1 METLAMFVFQQMYRK
16 VSRGAWL
23 CAALAGAAF
32 AQPIAKFQTHEVA
45 TGLRGG
51 YQVVIA
57 DINQDGKPDLVTVAS
72 NLTEVA
78 WFENPGWQKHVIVS
92 DIRQPINLAVVK
104 ADKTGVV
111 IALATDFSPNAKQ
124 SAGTVMILE
133 STGDVTQPFK
143 RTDIDKLPTSHR
155 LRMLNGLVVDAPLT
169 DADAVAPDYHGK
181 TPLVF
186 YKPGEWK
193 RQLITDADDGVLH
206 CIYPV
211 DWEGDGKQQLLTAS
225 FQGVFLIRQLKDGK
239 WERTKLAA
247 GSPDPWPKSGAS
259 DVAVGKLGKE
269 RFLATI
275 EPWHGNIVA
284 VYTKENGEWRRNVID
299 TSLADGH
306 TLLTANLDGTDRD
319 VIIAGYRQRGASL
332 NLYRFDGKQWVKS
345 LLDEGGMPAAGCAVG
360 DLNGDGRPDIA
371 CIGTANATLKW
382 YENLGTK

>member
-1 METLAMFVFQQMYRK
+1 MFAFQKISQNVTRT
-16 VSRGAWL
+16 AWL
-23 CAALAGAAF
+23 CAALAGAAS
-32 AQPIAKFQTHEVA
+32 AQPAAKFQTHEVA

-169 DADAVAPDYHGK
+169 DADAVAPDYRGK

-211 DWEGDGKQQLLTAS
+211 DWDGDGKQQLLTAS
-225 FQGVFLIRQLKDGK
+225 FQGIFLIRQLKDGK

-259 DVAVGKLGKE
+259 DVAVGRLGKE

-275 EPWHGNIVA
+275 EPWHGNVVA
-284 VYTKENGEWRRNVID
+284 VYTKESGEWKRNVID
-299 TSLADGH
+299 STIVDGH
-306 TLLTANLDGTDRD
+306 VMLTGNLDGNDRD
-319 VIIAGYRQRGASL
+319 VIIAGYRRGTNV
-332 NLYRFDGKQWVKS
+332 NLYRYDGKQWVKS
-345 LLDEGGMPAAGCAVG
+345 LLDDGSGTGMAAAGCAVG

-371 CIGTANATLKW
+371 CIGTSTANLKW
-382 YENLGTK
+382 YENLGAK

>member
-1 METLAMFVFQQMYRK
+1 M
-16 VSRGAWL
+16 
-23 CAALAGAAF
+23 
-32 AQPIAKFQTHEVA
+32 AQPTAKFQIHEVA

-57 DINQDGKPDLVTVAS
+57 DVNHDGKPDLIGLAS
-72 NLTEVA
+72 GLTEVA

-92 DIRQPINLAVVK
+92 DIKQPINLAVVK
-104 ADKTGVV
+104 ADKSGVT
-111 IALATDFSPNAKQ
+111 IALAHDFSPNAKQ
-124 SAGTVMILE
+124 SVGTVSILE

-155 LRMLNGLVVDAPLT
+155 MRMLNGLVVNAPLT
-169 DADAVAPDYHGK
+169 DEKAVAPDYRGA

-211 DWEGDGKQQLLTAS
+211 DWDGDGKQQMLTAS
-225 FQGVFLIRQLKDGK
+225 FQGIFLIRQLKDGK

-259 DVAVGKLGKE
+259 DVAVGKLRNE

-275 EPWHGNIVA
+275 EPWHGNVVA

-306 TLLTANLDGTDRD
+306 TLLTANLDGADRD
-319 VIIAGYRQRGASL
+319 VIIAGYRQRGGSL

-345 LLDEGGMPAAGCAVG
+345 LLDEGGMAAAGCAVG

-371 CIGTANATLKW
+371 CISTATATLKW

>member
-1 METLAMFVFQQMYRK
+1 MFTFQKIAQNVTRT
-16 VSRGAWL
+16 AWL
-23 CAALAGAAF
+23 CVALAAVAS
-32 AQPIAKFQTHEVA
+32 AQPVAKFQAHEVA

-124 SAGTVMILE
+124 SIGTVMILE

-155 LRMLNGLVVDAPLT
+155 MRMLNGLVVDAPLT
-169 DADAVAPDYHGK
+169 DADAVAPDYRGK

-211 DWEGDGKQQLLTAS
+211 DWDGDGKQQLLTAS
-225 FQGVFLIRQLKDGK
+225 FQGIFLVRQLKDGK

-275 EPWHGNIVA
+275 EPWHGNMVA
-284 VYTKENGEWRRNVID
+284 VYTKESGEWKRNVID
-299 TSLADGH
+299 STLVDGH
-306 TLLTANLDGTDRD
+306 VMLTADLDANGRD
-319 VIIAGYRQRGASL
+319 VIIAGYRRGTNV
-332 NLYRFDGKQWVKS
+332 NLYRFHGKEWVKS
-345 LLDEGGMPAAGCAVG
+345 LLDESSVGTGMAAAGCAVG

-371 CIGTANATLKW
+371 CIGTSTANLKW

>member
-1 METLAMFVFQQMYRK
+1 MFAFQKMVQKM
-16 VSRGAWL
+16 SRGACL

-57 DINQDGKPDLVTVAS
+57 DMNHDGKPDLIALAS
-72 NLTEVA
+72 GLTELA
-78 WFENPGWQKHVIVS
+78 WFENPSWQKHVIVS
-92 DIRQPINLAVVK
+92 GIRQPINLAVVK
-104 ADKTGVV
+104 ADRTGVV

-124 SAGTVMILE
+124 SIGTVMILE

-143 RTDIDKLPTSHR
+143 RTDIDKLPASHR
-155 LRMLNGLVVDAPLT
+155 LRMLNGLVVNAPLT
-169 DADAVAPDYHGK
+169 NADAVAPDYHGG

-193 RQLITDADDGVLH
+193 RELITDADDGVVH

-211 DWEGDGKQQLLTAS
+211 DWDGDGKQQLLTAS
-225 FQGVFLIRQLKDGK
+225 FQGVFLLRQQKDGK

-284 VYTKENGEWRRNVID
+284 VYTKESGEWKRNVID
-299 TSLADGH
+299 SSIVDGH
-306 TLLTANLDGTDRD
+306 VMLTANLDGNDRD
-319 VIIAGYRQRGASL
+319 VIIAGYRRGTNV
-332 NLYRFDGKQWVKS
+332 NLYRFNGKEWVKS
-345 LLDEGGMPAAGCAVG
+345 LLDESSGGTGMAAAGCAVG

-371 CIGTANATLKW
+371 CIGTSTANLKW

>member
-1 METLAMFVFQQMYRK
+1 MFVFQKMPQKALQHATRT
-16 VSRGAWL
+16 VWL
-23 CAALAGAAF
+23 CFALAAVAF
-32 AQPIAKFQTHEVA
+32 AQPATKFQAHEVA

-57 DINQDGKPDLVTVAS
+57 DMNHDGKPDLIGLAS
-72 NLTEVA
+72 NLTELA

-92 DIRQPINLAVVK
+92 GIRQPINLAVVK
-104 ADKTGVV
+104 ADASGVV
-111 IALATDFSPNAKQ
+111 IALASDFSPNAKN
-124 SAGTVMILE
+124 SIGTVSILE

-143 RTDIDKLPTSHR
+143 RTDIDKLPASHR
-155 LRMLNGLVVDAPLT
+155 LRMLNGLLVNAPLT
-169 DADAVAPDYHGK
+169 NANAVAPDYRGA

-193 RQLITDADDGVLH
+193 REMITDADEGVVH

-211 DWEGDGKQQLLTAS
+211 DWDGDGKQQLLTAS
-225 FQGVFLIRQLKDGK
+225 FQGIFLLRQLKDGK

-275 EPWHGNIVA
+275 EPWHGNEVA
-284 VYTKENGEWRRNVID
+284 VYTMQNREWTRQVID
-299 TSLADGH
+299 TALVDGH
-306 TLLTANLDGTDRD
+306 VLLTANIDGNDRD
-319 VIIAGYRQRGASL
+319 AIIAGYRGRGTSV
-332 NLYRFDGKQWVKS
+332 NLYRYDGKQWVKS
-345 LLDEGGMPAAGCAVG
+345 LLDDGGMGAAGCAVG

-371 CIGTANATLKW
+371 CIGTSTANLKW

>member
-1 METLAMFVFQQMYRK
+1 MFAFQKMFQKMTRS
-16 VSRGAWL
+16 VWL
-23 CAALAGAAF
+23 CFALAATAS
-32 AQPIAKFQTHEVA
+32 AQSAAKFQAHEVA

-57 DINQDGKPDLVTVAS
+57 DMNHDGKPDLIGLAS
-72 NLTEVA
+72 GLTELA

-92 DIRQPINLAVVK
+92 GIRQPINLAVVK

-124 SAGTVMILE
+124 SIGTVMILE

-143 RTDIDKLPTSHR
+143 RTDIDKLPASHR
-155 LRMLNGLVVDAPLT
+155 LRMLNGLVVNAPLT
-169 DADAVAPDYHGK
+169 NADAVAPDYHGG

-193 RQLITDADDGVLH
+193 RQLITDADDGVVH

-211 DWEGDGKQQLLTAS
+211 DWDGDGKQQMLTAS
-225 FQGVFLIRQLKDGK
+225 FQGIFLLRQQKDGK

-284 VYTKENGEWRRNVID
+284 VYTKENGEWLRNVID
-299 TSLADGH
+299 TALVDGH
-306 TLLTANLDGTDRD
+306 TLLTANLDGGDRD
-319 VIIAGYRQRGASL
+319 TIIAGYRGRGTSV
-332 NLYRFDGKQWVKS
+332 NLYRYDGKQWVKS
-345 LLDEGGMPAAGCAVG
+345 LLDEGGMAAAGCAVG

-371 CIGTANATLKW
+371 CIGTSTANLKW

>member
-1 METLAMFVFQQMYRK
+1 MYAFQKRFQK
-16 VSRGAWL
+16 VTRIAWL
-23 CAALAGAAF
+23 CFALAAAAS
-32 AQPIAKFQTHEVA
+32 AQPAAKFQAHEVA

-104 ADKTGVV
+104 ADKNGVV

-155 LRMLNGLVVDAPLT
+155 MRMLNGLVVDAPLT
-169 DADAVAPDYHGK
+169 DAEAVAPDYRGK

-193 RQLITDADDGVLH
+193 RQLITDADDGVVH

-211 DWEGDGKQQLLTAS
+211 DWDGDGKQQLLTAS

-284 VYTKENGEWRRNVID
+284 VYTKEGAEWKRNVID
-299 TSLADGH
+299 STLVDGH
-306 TLLTANLDGTDRD
+306 VMLTADLDANGRD
-319 VIIAGYRQRGASL
+319 VIIAGYRRGTNV
-332 NLYRFDGKQWVKS
+332 NLYRFNGKEWVKS
-345 LLDEGGMPAAGCAVG
+345 LLDESSGGTGMAAAGCAVG

-371 CIGTANATLKW
+371 CIGTSTANLKW